1 MAHARRGPISA
12 APLRALVRRAVAGV
26 LCAGLVASS
35 MSAVAA
41 VTTVDSGSSAPTVDL
56 TLLDALGRLDVTGE
70 WFSISGLDAP
80 AAVVEAS
87 SAAYDEARTA
97 IVAASVHDA
106 ALEAGIDHHQQAL
119 ESALEE
125 RAQLRRDHDST
136 IDLLDVRSSDR
147 SALVAT
153 RRAAGEELAAVLDA
167 RTQLAVEAYVGG
179 RQRSVA
185 LALMPEAGGA
195 VPASRIGIELGQA
208 ASEELQWLDD
218 SWRAWIVELDEDL
231 VELDSQIVGLE
242 ERRDHLAAA
251 IAVVEAVVAH
261 ERDTVQALRTALT
274 ALTRA
279 LPALVEAA
287 ATVHRRAW
295 IGDTSMTPVVL
306 DAYLKAAEW
315 AGEERPGCD
324 LDWTVLAGIGLI
336 ESNHAVGTRGP
347 VHDDGR
353 TVARILG
360 VVLDGETPDT
370 QVVVDTDGGAL
381 DGNAEFDRAVGP
393 MQFLPGTWRG
403 FARDGNGDGVI
414 DPHNVYDA
422 TRAAA
427 AYLCEGHHLGSAV
440 GLRGALLSYNNA
452 DRYVRAVTTAM
463 DEYVRM
469 NLPTGDAASQ
479 LRTLA
484 AGTDAP

>member
-1 MAHARRGPISA
+1 MTPPRRGPVRA
-12 APLRALVRRAVAGV
+12 APARGLARRALAAV
-26 LCAGLVASS
+26 LCAGILVSS
-35 MSAVAA
+35 VSTVAA
-41 VTTVDSGSSAPTVDL
+41 VTTADTQNSAPTVDL
-56 TLLDALGRLDVTGE
+56 TLLAALDRLEVTGK
-70 WFSISGLDAP
+70 WFFISGLDAR
-80 AAVVEAS
+80 AAVIEAS

-97 IVAASVHDA
+97 LVAASIRDA
-106 ALEAGIDHHQQAL
+106 ALEAGIDQHQQAL
-119 ESALEE
+119 EVALVQQ
-125 RAQLRRDHDST
+125 AGLWRDHGSAVE
-136 IDLLDVRSSDR
+136 LLDVRRDDR
-147 SALVAT
+147 AALVAT
-153 RRAAGEELAAVLDA
+153 RKAAGDELAAVLDA

-185 LALMPEAGGA
+185 EALMPEAGGA

-218 SWRAWIVELDEDL
+218 SWRAWIGELDDDL
-231 VELDSQIVGLE
+231 VALDRQILGLE
-242 ERRDHLAAA
+242 ERRDDLATA
-251 IAVVEAVVAH
+251 ITAVEAVVAT
-261 ERDTVQALRTALT
+261 ERDTLSALRAARR

-279 LPALVEAA
+279 IPDLVEDA
-287 ATVHRRAW
+287 ATLHRRSW

-306 DAYLKAAEW
+306 DAYLGAAEW

-381 DGNAEFDRAVGP
+381 DGNPEFDRAVGP

-422 TRAAA
+422 TVAAA

-463 DEYVRM
+463 DEYVLM
-469 NLPTGDAASQ
+469 NLPAGDVAHVLLTGGADPNSS
-479 LRTLA
+479 
-484 AGTDAP
+484 

>member
-1 MAHARRGPISA
+1 MAPPRRGPVSA
-12 APLRALVRRAVAGV
+12 APVRALVRRAIAAV
-26 LCAGLVASS
+26 LCAGIITSS
-35 MSAVAA
+35 VSAVAA
-41 VTTVDSGSSAPTVDL
+41 VTTADGGTSAPTVDVA
-56 TLLDALGRLDVTGE
+56 LLDALDRLDVTND
-70 WFSISGLDAP
+70 WFEISGLDAP
-80 AAVVEAS
+80 AAVVQAS
-87 SAAYDEARTA
+87 SPAYDTARMA
-97 IVAASVHDA
+97 VLAASVHDA

-119 ESALEE
+119 EVALEE
-125 RAQLRRDHDST
+125 RAQLRRDHHSAVA
-136 IDLLDVRSSDR
+136 LLDVRRDDW

-153 RRAAGEELAAVLDA
+153 HRSATDELAAVLDA

-185 LALMPEAGGA
+185 LALMPEAGGG

-208 ASEELQWLDD
+208 ASEELEWLDD

-231 VELDSQIVGLE
+231 IVLDGQIVGLE
-242 ERRDHLAAA
+242 DRRDDLSAA
-251 IAVVEAVVAH
+251 IADADAVIAY
-261 ERDTVQALRTALT
+261 ERDTLNALRTARA

-279 LPALVEAA
+279 VPGLVEEA

-306 DAYLKAAEW
+306 DAYLGASRW
-315 AGEERPGCD
+315 AREERPGCG
-324 LDWTVLAGIGLI
+324 LDWTVLAGIGLV

-381 DGNAEFDRAVGP
+381 DGNVEFDRAVGP

-403 FARDGNGDGVI
+403 FARDGNGDGTS

-422 TRAAA
+422 TVAAA
-427 AYLCEGHHLGSAV
+427 AYLCEGDGLDSAV
-440 GLRGALLSYNNA
+440 GLRRALLSYNNA
-452 DRYVRAVTTAM
+452 ERYVRAVTTAM
-463 DEYVRM
+463 DDYVQM
-469 NLPTGDAASQ
+469 DLSAVEAADILVGGGVDTSSS
-479 LRTLA
+479 
-484 AGTDAP
+484 